1 MKSIEVIQKKN
12 NYLNDLLKL
21 ERHLFFNNEMKFI
34 LFIYIIILLLYILN
48 LLNLIN
54 LYSSYFKVATI
65 SYSIILLSFLI
76 KDLINYLKI
85 RKSLKNNLKYFHKG
99 RVNINLKEDTILVY
113 KYSDENNLYVNWS
126 SLNKILKLKNTLYFI
141 PNFDHQPFI
150 IINKKEIVKGD
161 FDDIFK
167 FADKMLKSNKRYN
180 F

>member
-1 MKSIEVIQKKN
+1 M
-12 NYLNDLLKL
+12 
-21 ERHLFFNNEMKFI
+21 
-34 LFIYIIILLLYILN
+34 
-48 LLNLIN
+48 
-54 LYSSYFKVATI
+54 
-65 SYSIILLSFLI
+65 
-76 KDLINYLKI
+76 I